1 MGILYFFIF
10 STAFV
15 FLIGTFSLMFDV
27 IDYFNPDYI
36 DKIYLKFFK

>member
-1 MGILYFFIF
+1 MSILYFLFF

-36 DKIYLKFFK
+36 DEIYLKFFK

>member
-1 MGILYFFIF
+1 MGVLYFLIF

-15 FLIGTFSLMFDV
+15 FLVGAVSLLFDV

-36 DKIYLKFFK
+36 DEIYSKLLR

>member
-1 MGILYFFIF
+1 MSILYFLFF

-15 FLIGTFSLMFDV
+15 FLIGTVSLMFDV

-36 DKIYLKFFK
+36 NEIYLKFFK